1 MLLTQQRP
9 LILLGAFSLL
19 FFLITASTF
28 SSLGV
33 VLPHMVQEM
42 NWSWANA
49 GLGFTL
55 LGACCGASS
64 FLPAFL
70 IRKVGVRATILLG
83 SAVMVA
89 GFACLATTHG
99 LPLYFVGAALLGV
112 GYQMMALIPGTHVLG
127 ALFKGRA
134 RVFSI
139 YFTSGS
145 LGGIAGPFMVLGVM
159 AQTQDQW
166 RVFWIVMAVASI
178 AVGLVCAA
186 LVGGREWLAKAAAD
200 MDAQIAA
207 DNARPET
214 APRFYQTPRDWTVR
228 EAVRTPQFYIL
239 MAAYFMHLLG
249 AVTVASLSV
258 AHLTQ
263 IGVAAAVAG
272 TLLSFESF
280 ASTAS
285 RVLGGIFGEKVD
297 PRHVLIGTQAM
308 MAVGLAVLSIA
319 GGSLLLQLLYAVGT
333 GFGFG
338 GTVLAVTMLL
348 MNYYGRKNYLEL
360 FSLTCMIGAVSALGP
375 FIGGL
380 IRDNFGSF
388 APTFQ
393 LFAGVSV
400 VVCLGA
406 VVMRPPR
413 HRSEI
418 GDADRAPAPGPS
430 PALQAAE

>member
-33 VLPHMVQEM
+33 VLPHMVNEM
-42 NWSWANA
+42 NWSWALA

-55 LGACCGASS
+55 LGAFCGASS

-83 SAVMVA
+83 SAVMVG
-89 GFACLATTHG
+89 GFACLATTRG
-99 LPLYFVGAALLGV
+99 LPLYFIGAALLGV

-134 RVFSI
+134 RIFSI

-145 LGGIAGPFMVLGVM
+145 LGGIAGPFMVLGILNQ
-159 AQTQDQW
+159 ANDQW
-166 RVFWIVMAVASI
+166 RVFWIAMAIASI
-178 AVGLVCAA
+178 AVGIACAGI
-186 LVGGREWLAKAAAD
+186 VGGRAWLAKAAED
-200 MDAQIAA
+200 MDAEIAA
-207 DNARPET
+207 DNAKPET
-214 APRFYQTPRDWTVR
+214 APRFYRTTRDWTVK
-228 EAVRTPQFYIL
+228 EAIRTPQFYIL

-263 IGVAAAVAG
+263 IGVATAVAIS
-272 TLLSFESF
+272 LLGFESF
-280 ASTAS
+280 SSTAS
-285 RVLGGIFGEKVD
+285 RILGSIFGEKVD
-297 PRHVLIGTQAM
+297 PRHVLIGTQAV

-319 GGSLLLQLLYAVGT
+319 GGSLLLQLIYAVGT

-348 MNYYGRKNYLEL
+348 MNYYGRTNYLEL

-393 LFAGVSV
+393 LFSGVSV
-400 VVCLGA
+400 VVCLAA

-413 HRSEI
+413 HPAEVE
-418 GDADRAPAPGPS
+418 DADRAAAPASS

>member
-418 GDADRAPAPGPS
+418 GDADRAAAPGPS

>member
-1 MLLTQQRP
+1 MLLTRQRP

-42 NWSWANA
+42 SWSWANA

-83 SAVMVA
+83 SAVMVG

-166 RVFWIVMAVASI
+166 RVFWMVMAVASI

-186 LVGGREWLAKAAAD
+186 LVGGREWLAKAAEE
-200 MDAQIAA
+200 MDAEIAA
-207 DNARPET
+207 DNAKPET
-214 APRFYQTPRDWTVR
+214 APLFYRTTRDWTVK

-297 PRHVLIGTQAM
+297 PRHVLIGTQAVM
-308 MAVGLAVLSIA
+308 SVGLAVLSIA

-400 VVCLGA
+400 VVCLAA

-413 HRSEI
+413 HPSEVEA
-418 GDADRAPAPGPS
+418 ADRAAAPASS

>member
-1 MLLTQQRP
+1 MNLDELRSWLSLAGFSVLL
-9 LILLGAFSLL
+9 
-19 FFLITASTF
+19 FLITAVTY

-42 NWSWANA
+42 NWSWASA

-64 FLPAFL
+64 FLPAYL

-112 GYQMMALIPGTHVLG
+112 GYQAMALIPGTHVLG

-159 AQTQDQW
+159 AQTGDQW
-166 RVFWIVMAVASI
+166 RLFWIVMAVASI

-186 LVGGREWLAKAAAD
+186 LVGGREWLAKAAED
-200 MDAQIAA
+200 MDAEIAA
-207 DNARPET
+207 DNAKPDT
-214 APRFYQTPRDWTVR
+214 APRFYRTTRDWTVK

-285 RVLGGIFGEKVD
+285 RILGGVFGEKVD
-297 PRHVLIGTQAM
+297 PRHVLIGTQAV

-393 LFAGVSV
+393 LFSGVSV
-400 VVCLGA
+400 VVCLAA

-413 HRSEI
+413 HPAEV
-418 GDADRAPAPGPS
+418 DAVDRRPAPAS
-430 PALQAAE
+430 AQTLQAAE